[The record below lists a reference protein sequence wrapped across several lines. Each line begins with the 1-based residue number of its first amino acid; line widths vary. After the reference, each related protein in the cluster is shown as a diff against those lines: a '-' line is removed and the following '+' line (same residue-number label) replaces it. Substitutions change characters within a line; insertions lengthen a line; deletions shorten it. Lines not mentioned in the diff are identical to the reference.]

1 MFANGEPLHGNEL
14 KLSSE
19 TLAVLKPS
27 AQFIL
32 STQNHNNE
40 EQILCVCV
48 TENWGS
54 GECMYVYIIYICN
67 SLSLRSL
74 TIGMSYVFDATK
86 CS

>member
-32 STQNHNNE
+32 STQNHNNG
-40 EQILCVCV
+40 EQILCVLQKIEEA
-48 TENWGS
+48 ENVY
-54 GECMYVYIIYICN
+54 MY
-67 SLSLRSL
+67 L
-74 TIGMSYVFDATK
+74 
-86 CS
+86 